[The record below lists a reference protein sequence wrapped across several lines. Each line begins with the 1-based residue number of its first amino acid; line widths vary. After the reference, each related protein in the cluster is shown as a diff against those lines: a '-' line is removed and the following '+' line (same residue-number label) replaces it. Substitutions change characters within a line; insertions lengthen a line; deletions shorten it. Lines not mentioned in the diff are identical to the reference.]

1 MGWLILRRVLVALP
15 VLLGVSVAVFL
26 ALHVLPSDPT
36 AVLLEGVPAT
46 PDVIRTLQ
54 EQLGL
59 NDPLPVQYWDFVT
72 AALHGDLGTSFT
84 TQQSVTSMIGSQ
96 MGATVQLTVAAVL
109 LTALLGISLGVL
121 AAIFRDTWF
130 DSTVRVVSLLGTA
143 MPIFWS
149 GTLLMLLFSFSLHA
163 FPASGSEGW
172 RTLVLPSIALAF
184 LASGLLIRLV
194 RTSMLEVLGENFVT
208 ALDAKGLAP
217 WRITARHVLRN
228 ALIPAVTVI
237 GLQVGGLLSGA
248 VVTEVVFARQ
258 GLGRLLITGIR
269 EQDYPV
275 IQGTVL
281 VISVIYLLVN
291 IVVDISYMFIDPRIR
306 TALER
311 AA

>member
-1 MGWLILRRVLVALP
+1 MGWVIARRVLLAVP
-15 VLLGVSVAVFL
+15 VLVGVSVAVFL

-36 AVLLEGVPAT
+36 AVLLDGVPAT
-46 PDVIRTLQ
+46 PEVAEAL
-54 EQLGL
+54 EHQLGL
-59 NDPLPVQYWDFVT
+59 DQPLLVQYWDFVSG
-72 AALHGDLGTSFT
+72 ALHGDLGTSFT
-84 TQQSVTSMIGSQ
+84 TQQPVTQMIGSQ
-96 MGATVQLTVAAVL
+96 LSATIQLTVTAVA
-109 LTALLGISLGVL
+109 LTAFLGITLGVL
-121 AAIFRDTWF
+121 AALFRDTWF
-130 DSTVRVVSLLGTA
+130 DSLVRVVSLLGTA
-143 MPIFWS
+143 MPIFWT
-149 GTLLMLLFSFSLHA
+149 GTLLMLVFSFTWQL

-172 RTLVLPSIALAF
+172 QTLVLPSIALAF

-194 RTSMLEVLGENFVT
+194 RTSVIEVMGDNFVA
-208 ALDAKGLAP
+208 ALDAKGLSP

-258 GLGRLLITGIR
+258 GLGRLLITAIK

-291 IVVDISYMFIDPRIR
+291 VVVDVSYAFIDPRIR
-306 TALER
+306 TAMEQ

>member
-1 MGWLILRRVLVALP
+1 MGRLILRRLLVAVPVLV
-15 VLLGVSVAVFL
+15 GVSVAVFL

-36 AVLLEGVPAT
+36 AVLLEGVPAS

-59 NDPLPVQYWDFVT
+59 NDPLPAQYWDFVT
-72 AALHGDLGTSFT
+72 SALHGDLGTSFT
-84 TQQSVTSMIGSQ
+84 TQQSVSSMIGSQ
-96 MGATVQLTVAAVL
+96 LGATIQLTLTAVL
-109 LTALLGISLGVL
+109 LTALLGITFGVL
-121 AAIFRDTWF
+121 SALFRDTWF
-130 DSTVRVVSLLGTA
+130 DSVVRVVSLLGTA

-149 GTLLMLLFSFSLHA
+149 GTLLMLLFSFSLHL

-184 LASGLLIRLV
+184 LASGLLVRLV
-194 RTSMLEVLGENFVT
+194 RNSMIEVLGENFVT
-208 ALDAKGLAP
+208 ALDAKGLPP

-291 IVVDISYMFIDPRIR
+291 IVVDVSYSFIDPRIR
-306 TALER
+306 TALEQ

>member
-1 MGWLILRRVLVALP
+1 MGWVIARRLLVALP
-15 VLLGVSVAVFL
+15 VLVGVSVAVFF

-36 AVLLEGVPAT
+36 AALLDGVPAT
-46 PDVIRTLQ
+46 GDVAERLK

-59 NDPLPVQYWDFVT
+59 NDPLPVQYWDFVSG
-72 AALHGDLGTSFT
+72 AVQGDLGTSFT
-84 TQQSVTSMIGSQ
+84 TKQAVTAMIGSQ
-96 MGATVQLTVAAVL
+96 MMATLQLTVTAVA
-109 LTALLGISLGVL
+109 LTALLGITLGVL

-130 DSTVRVVSLLGTA
+130 DSVIRVVSLLGTA

-149 GTLLMLLFSFSLHA
+149 GTLLMLVFSFTWQL
-163 FPASGSEGW
+163 FPASGSQGW
-172 RTLVLPSIALAF
+172 QTLVLPSIALAF

-194 RTSMLEVLGENFVT
+194 RNSVIEVLGDNFVT
-208 ALDAKGLAP
+208 ALDAKGLSP

-258 GLGRLLITGIR
+258 GLGRLLITGIKD
-269 EQDYPV
+269 QDYPV

-281 VISVIYLLVN
+281 VFSVIYLLVN
-291 IVVDISYMFIDPRIR
+291 IVVDISFAFIDPRNR
-306 TALER
+306 TAMEQ

>member
-1 MGWLILRRVLVALP
+1 MGWVIARRILVAIPVLV
-15 VLLGVSVAVFL
+15 GVSAAVFL

-46 PDVIRTLQ
+46 PEVARALE

-59 NDPLPVQYWDFVT
+59 NDPLLVQYWEFVSS
-72 AALHGDLGTSFT
+72 ALQGDLGTSFT
-84 TQQSVTSMIGSQ
+84 TQQSVTSMISSQ
-96 MGATVQLTVAAVL
+96 MMATIQLTVTAVA

-130 DSTVRVVSLLGTA
+130 DSVVRVVSLLGTA

-149 GTLLMLLFSFSLHA
+149 GTLLMLVFSFSLHL
-163 FPASGSEGW
+163 FPASGNEGLE
-172 RTLVLPSIALAF
+172 TLVLPSIALAF

-194 RTSMLEVLGENFVT
+194 RNSMIEVLGENFVT
-208 ALDAKGLAP
+208 ALDAKGLGR
-217 WRITARHVLRN
+217 WRITAQHVLRN

-237 GLQVGGLLSGA
+237 GLQIGGLLSGA

-281 VISVIYLLVN
+281 VISVIYLAVN
-291 IVVDISYMFIDPRIR
+291 IVVDISYAFIDPRIR
-306 TALER
+306 TAMES

>member
-1 MGWLILRRVLVALP
+1 MGWLILRRVLVAVP
-15 VLLGVSVAVFL
+15 VLIGVSVAVFL

-46 PDVIRTLQ
+46 PDVIRALQ

-59 NDPLPVQYWDFVT
+59 NDPLPVQYWDFVSS
-72 AALHGDLGTSFT
+72 ALRGDFGTSFT

-96 MGATVQLTVAAVL
+96 MGATLQLTITAVG
-109 LTALLGISLGVL
+109 LTAFLGIALGVL

-130 DSTVRVVSLLGTA
+130 DSVVRVVSLLGTA

-149 GTLLMLLFSFSLHA
+149 GTLLMLVFSFSLHL
-163 FPASGSEGW
+163 FPASGSTGFK
-172 RTLVLPSIALAF
+172 TLVLPSIALAF

-194 RTSMLEVLGENFVT
+194 RNSMIEVLGENFVT
-208 ALDAKGLAP
+208 ALDAKGLSP
-217 WRITARHVLRN
+217 WRITAGHVLRN

-237 GLQVGGLLSGA
+237 GLQIGGLLSGA

-258 GLGRLLITGIR
+258 GLGRLLITGIK

-281 VISVIYLLVN
+281 VISVIYLMVN
-291 IVVDISYMFIDPRIR
+291 IVVDISYAFIDPRIR
-306 TALER
+306 TALEQ
-311 AA
+311 AT